1 MQGSGIHETK
11 HLGRMPSRHGAAKI
25 AVSHDKPG
33 LPVIGINGSIEA
45 ADVDRLN
52 AVVFLRSRMALPY
65 KLARS

>member
-1 MQGSGIHETK
+1 MRRSILAVCLLATAQ
-11 HLGRMPSRHGAAKI
+11 PSHAAQI